1 MRSKGLTLIET
12 LVGIFLTLI
21 VFLGIFGAYQLGLK
35 VIIQS
40 RNKIVATQL
49 ANGEIEK
56 IRNLPYGSVG
66 IIGSFPSGSL
76 SQFSASRQNNVDY
89 QVERRVDYVVDALDG
104 LVSPADD
111 CPNDYKKVEIKVSWS
126 GRFSGQVALITDMAP
141 ASLAEEC
148 SETGGILQVS
158 VFDAQGLMVASPLI
172 EVKNPATNQVVKN
185 ATPLSGRH
193 YFSLSPATY
202 KVVVSKAGYSQERT
216 FGTEEVTTP
225 EKPHPI
231 VLEGELIPLSFNVD
245 RLSTIAVLTLSAW
258 GSASFY
264 DSFLNESKIFQI
276 FQLSLTG
283 GQVTL
288 AKVGENYNS
297 SGYLISTTI
306 TPENMIT
313 WDEFSFSDSEPET
326 TRILYRLLYL
336 EGENWLTI
344 PDRDLPGNES
354 GFEVSPVNLKNLDKT
369 VYPELRIRGDFST
382 SDPSLT
388 PLLSDWQIAWKTSEA
403 TAAPGIPFHLRGE
416 KIIGHNALE
425 EPVFKYSGDHV
436 SDGNGQFTLS
446 SFEWD
451 NYQFSVDP
459 GSSLDL
465 TATEP
470 EPQPMGLAPDTTLQV
485 KLYLKAQ
492 TSLLLTSQNNLTLE
506 PIFAAQA
513 RLTNAQLGYDVS
525 LYTNK
530 KGQAY
535 FLPLQSATYNLEVAA
550 PGYSFLTTTV
560 SVAGD
565 QTKIVT
571 LEQIE

>member
-1 MRSKGLTLIET
+1 MKKLFSQKGLTLIET
-12 LVGIFLTLI
+12 MVGIFLTLV

-66 IIGSFPSGSL
+66 IVGGFPSGSL

-104 LVSPADD
+104 IVSPADD

-158 VFDAQGLMVASPLI
+158 VFDAAGAMVPSPLI
-172 EVKNPATNQVVKN
+172 EVKDQATNQVIKS
-185 ATPLSGRH
+185 ATPLSGKH
-193 YFSLSPATY
+193 YFSLSPASY
-202 KVVVSKAGYSQERT
+202 KVVVSKTGYSQERT

-231 VLEGELIPLSFNVD
+231 VLEGELIPLSLNVD
-245 RLSTIAVLTLSAW
+245 RLSTMAVLTLSAW

-276 FQLSLTG
+276 FQLSLAEG
-283 GQVTL
+283 RVSL
-288 AKVGENYNS
+288 ATYQS

-306 TPENMIT
+306 TPENMIA
-313 WDEFSFSDSEPET
+313 WDNLSFSDSEPET

-336 EGENWLTI
+336 QGENWLI
-344 PDRDLPGNES
+344 VPDRDLPGNES

-369 VYPELRIRGDFST
+369 TYPELRIRGDFST
-382 SDPSLT
+382 PDPSLT
-388 PLLSDWQIAWKTSEA
+388 PILSDWQVSWKTSEA
-403 TAAPGIPFHLRGE
+403 TAAPWIPFHLRGE
-416 KIIGHNALE
+416 KIIGRNALE
-425 EPVFKYSGDHV
+425 EPVFKYSSDHV
-436 SDGNGQFTLS
+436 SDGSGTFTLS
-446 SFEWD
+446 AFEWD
-451 NYQFSVDP
+451 NYYFSINP

-465 TATEP
+465 IATEP
-470 EPQPMGLAPDTTLQV
+470 EPQPMGLAPNTAFQV

-513 RLTNAQLGYDVS
+513 RLTNTQLGYDS
-525 LYTNK
+525 TLYTNE

-550 PGYSFLTTTV
+550 PGYSTLTTPV